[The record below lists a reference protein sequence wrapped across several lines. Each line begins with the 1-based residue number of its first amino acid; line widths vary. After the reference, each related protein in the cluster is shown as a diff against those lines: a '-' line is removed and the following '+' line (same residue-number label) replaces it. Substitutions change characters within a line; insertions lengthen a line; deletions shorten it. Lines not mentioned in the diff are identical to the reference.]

1 MIPTWNHSF
10 RQLHQS
16 YSDSPLLHGLVKS
29 SFFTL
34 ATLSTHYSITLSLH
48 AQNVPLSQSV
58 PPKSSGTLWTACLH
72 RFVFVLAHSYRA
84 MLCIARTMPTQD
96 MSSVR
101 PFVCPPHAGILS
113 KRLNISSYFFTVI
126 NILIF
131 AVLELWLIQ
140 L

>member
-10 RQLHQS
+10 PQLHQS

-96 MSSVR
+96 ICRPSVR
-101 PFVCPPHAGILS
+101 LS
-113 KRLNISSYFFTVI
+113 ATRRYPVKTVKH
-126 NILIF
+126 ILILF
-131 AVLELWLIQ
+131 HSQVVTPF
-140 L
+140 